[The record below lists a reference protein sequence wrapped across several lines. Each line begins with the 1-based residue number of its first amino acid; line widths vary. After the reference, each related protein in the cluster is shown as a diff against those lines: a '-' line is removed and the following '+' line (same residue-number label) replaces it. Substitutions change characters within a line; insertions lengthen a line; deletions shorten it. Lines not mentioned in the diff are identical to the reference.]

1 MSKILTLNFKDV
13 LGAVVSSVLSAVLGY
28 VGNLTDISSL
38 NLHQILSIAVIV
50 GATSLLKALTTDH
63 KGEFAGVVPIK

>member
-1 MSKILTLNFKDV
+1 MSNIFTLNLKDM
-13 LGAVVSSVLSAVLGY
+13 LGAVVSAVLSAVLGY
-28 VGNLTDISSL
+28 VGNLTDIATL

-63 KGEFAGVVPIK
+63 KGKFAGVVPVK

>member
-1 MSKILTLNFKDV
+1 MSKIFTLNFKDV
-13 LGAVVSSVLSAVLGY
+13 LGAVVSSVLSAVLGH
-28 VGNLTDISSL
+28 VGNLTDISAL
-38 NLHQILSIAVIV
+38 NFSQIISIAIIV

>member
-1 MSKILTLNFKDV
+1 MSKIFTLNWKDV

-50 GATSLLKALTTDH
+50 GASSLLNALTTDH
-63 KGEFAGVVPIK
+63 KGEFAGVIPVK

>member
-38 NLHQILSIAVIV
+38 NLHQILSIAIIV